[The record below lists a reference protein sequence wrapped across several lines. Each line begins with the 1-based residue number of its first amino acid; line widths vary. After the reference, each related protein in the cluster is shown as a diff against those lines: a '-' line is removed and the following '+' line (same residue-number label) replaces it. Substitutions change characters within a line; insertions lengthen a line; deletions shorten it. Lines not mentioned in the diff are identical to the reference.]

1 MVAMDYTAYIVKT
14 LSVSMGKII
23 PLVVS
28 LALGYVVFFK
38 LPFFFFRRGIAA
50 AKVAP
55 VEPQPVIEEAPKAKA
70 KPQQKQQEKKEQHQ
84 APPKK
89 PTPAAGFS
97 PEAVFNLRPGE
108 TFTKGE
114 LKKRYHELLKGCH
127 PDKVAALDPE
137 FKKLADK
144 RTKDINM
151 AYEKLK
157 SRAA

>member
-1 MVAMDYTAYIVKT
+1 MDYTAYIVKT

-23 PLVVS
+23 PLLVTIG
-28 LALGYVVFFK
+28 LGYVIFFK
-38 LPFFFFRRGIAA
+38 LPFFFFRKSLAA
-50 AKVAP
+50 AKQELP
-55 VEPQPVIEEAPKAKA
+55 VEPVKVIDEKPKAQA
-70 KPQQKQQEKKEQHQ
+70 QARPQPKQQHQQHQ

-89 PTPAAGFS
+89 PTPAPGFNA
-97 PEAVFNLRPGE
+97 EAVFDLKPGE
-108 TFTKGE
+108 TITKGE
-114 LKKRYHELLKGCH
+114 LKKRYYELLKGCH

>member
-1 MVAMDYTAYIVKT
+1 MDYTAYIVKT
-14 LSVSMGKII
+14 LSTSMGKII
-23 PLVVS
+23 PLLVS

-38 LPFFFFRRGIAA
+38 LPFFLFRRTLVVS
-50 AKVAP
+50 KHTPPEPHP
-55 VEPQPVIEEAPKAKA
+55 VLEETPKAKPRPEP
-70 KPQQKQQEKKEQHQ
+70 KREEKKEQHQ

-89 PTPAAGFS
+89 PSPAPGFS
-97 PEAVFNLRPGE
+97 PEAVFNLKPGE